1 MPLTEEQAGLSLHPG
16 FYVANWIFLSNVTIL
31 FNKWLIHNAGF
42 RYPTQLLARTTSLLD
57 GRRNVKMTWRLYL
70 VAVVPIGVAY
80 SGNMVCSNIAYLY
93 LNAPFTHMLKAAT
106 PVVTLLMGCVCGLE
120 HLNWAK
126 SLKILL
132 IVIGVVM
139 AGAGEVTFSLQGF
152 VYQLVSVLF
161 ESAHIIMIQFL
172 MSGAGL
178 NMDPFVS
185 LYYFAPVCAATNF
198 ALSWFWG
205 WTSFEWTHAAEV
217 GFWMLLLN
225 ALIAF
230 LLNVSSV
237 LLIGKTSALALVLT
251 GLFKNGLLV
260 VAAVSIWGTPISLLQ
275 LSGYAILL
283 LGLFLYQLD
292 WDRLKVG
299 WAADVEWGGEKS
311 ISEKIARATSAPS
324 PRCLKKTML
333 VMVLAAIS
341 LLLVLC
347 YARREWVYGA
357 PASATATLDEAERLS
372 RGWVTWIHVA
382 DGKWWLQNG

>member
-1 MPLTEEQAGLSLHPG
+1 MPASDIVRSRTHIL
-16 FYVANWIFLSNVTIL
+16 VA
-31 FNKWLIHNAGF
+31 
-42 RYPTQLLARTTSLLD
+42 TQLLARTTSLLD

-80 SGNMVCSNIAYLY
+80 SGSMVSSNIAYLY
-93 LNAPFTHMLKAAT
+93 LNAPFIHMLKAAA
-106 PVVTLLMGCVCGLE
+106 PVVTLLMGCVRGLE

-126 SLKILL
+126 SLKVLL
-132 IVIGVVM
+132 VAIGVVM
-139 AGAGEVTFSLQGF
+139 AGAGEDIFSLQGL
-152 VYQLVSVLF
+152 VYQFASILF
-161 ESAHIIMIQFL
+161 ESARVIMIQFL

-178 NMDPFVS
+178 NMDPLVS
-185 LYYFAPVCAATNF
+185 LYYFAPVCAVTNF
-198 ALSWFWG
+198 ALSWLWG

-225 ALIAF
+225 AFIAF

-237 LLIGKTSALALVLT
+237 LLIGQTSALAFVLT
-251 GLFKNGLLV
+251 GLFKNVLLV

-292 WDRLKVG
+292 WDQLKAG
-299 WAADVEWGGEKS
+299 WVADVEWGGEKS
-311 ISEKIARATSAPS
+311 ISEKIARATSTPS
-324 PRCLKKTML
+324 PRCVKKTML
-333 VMVLAAIS
+333 VMALAAIS

-347 YARREWVYGA
+347 YARREWAYGA

-372 RGWVTWIHVA
+372 RGWVTWIHIA